1 MPNPVSVSAEQRRLA
16 EAEARTKHWKRW
28 GPYLAE
34 RAWGNPREDY
44 SPDGTAWEYFP
55 HDHARSRVYR
65 WTEDGILGICDNHQF
80 LCFALA
86 MWNGHDHILKE
97 RLFGLTGNQGN
108 HGEDVKEIWYYLD
121 ATPTASYLKGLYK
134 YPQSAYPYSQILD
147 ETRARTRNDPE
158 YELQDTGIFD
168 NSRYFDVQVEYAKQ
182 DVDDI
187 LIRIEVTNRASE
199 PADLVLLPTL
209 WFRNTWSWGMTEEP
223 PDRPVLQR
231 TGNNELQADHT
242 ALGNFLFAFD
252 GNPELLFTYNATNTE
267 RLWGWTGKNRFYKDA
282 FHEYIINGRTDAV
295 NPQQQGTKACA
306 AYRLSLQGGE
316 VQTFRFRLFRA
327 GSPDLSRDKWD
338 AVFTTRIAEADEFY
352 SQLAVGVTNRQPG
365 QPGSAQTAAHYSP
378 DQVRQIQRQAFA
390 GMFWSKQFYHFVVE
404 TWLNGD
410 PNMPPPPES
419 RKQGRNHTWRHLFNE
434 DIISMPDKWEYPW
447 YAAWDLAFHT
457 VAIAPA
463 DPDFSKAQLSLFV
476 REWYMHPNGQLPAY
490 EWAFSDVNPP
500 VHAWAAWR
508 VFQID
513 WRAKNKPDYAF
524 LERTFH
530 KLLMNFTWWVNR
542 KDSEGANIF
551 EGGFLGLDN
560 IGIFDRSAVLP
571 SGWVLEQS
579 DGSSWMA
586 MYCLNMLKI
595 ALQLSVN
602 NKTYEDIASK
612 FFEHFLYIAD
622 AVNHYYGSGLWD
634 EQDGFYYDRL
644 RLANGDFH
652 MLRVRSLVGIVPLF
666 ATDTLDV
673 SFVEK
678 HPGFKKRMDWFIEHR
693 KDLTEGLA
701 SMTETGLEQRRL
713 LSVVNRKRLTRI
725 LQRVFDE
732 NEFLSP
738 YGIRS
743 LSRYHKDHPYIL
755 PMDGTTFRVGY
766 EPGESESGLFGG
778 NSNWRGPVWFPMN
791 FLIIEA
797 LQRLDHYYGDSFQ
810 VEFPTG
816 SGNRMNLRQAAEQL
830 SFRLSYLFLPDANG
844 KRPAFGDSNLFQTD
858 PHFRDHLLFYEYFH
872 GDTGKGLGA
881 SHQTGWTGLVAKL
894 IQQSGARLCK

>member
-1 MPNPVSVSAEQRRLA
+1 MPNNSKGASSKNTISAEHQRLA
-16 EAEARTKHWKRW
+16 EADARTKHWKRW

-44 SPDGTAWEYFP
+44 SADGSAWEYFP
-55 HDHARSRVYR
+55 HDHARSRTYR
-65 WTEDGILGICDNHQF
+65 WTEDGMLGICDNHQF
-80 LCFALA
+80 LCFALTL
-86 MWNGHDHILKE
+86 WNGKDAILKE
-97 RLFGLTGNQGN
+97 RLFGLTGDQGN
-108 HGEDVKEIWYYLD
+108 HGEDVKEIYYYLD

-134 YPQSAYPYSQILD
+134 YPQSLYPYGRIVE
-147 ETRARTRNDPE
+147 ETRTRSRHDPE
-158 YELQDTGIFD
+158 YELQDTGAFD
-168 NSRYFDVQVEYAKQ
+168 GSRYFDVQVEYAKQ

-187 LIRIEVTNRASE
+187 LIRIEATNRGNE
-199 PADLVLLPTL
+199 PATLVLMPTL
-209 WFRNTWSWGMTEEP
+209 WFRNIWSWGPTEEP
-223 PDRPVLQR
+223 PQKPCLRRDSSTSL
-231 TGNNELQADHT
+231 LADHPT
-242 ALGNFLFAFD
+242 LGIFRLTLE
-252 GNPELLFTYNATNTE
+252 GKPELLFTENETNTE
-267 RLWGWTGKNRFYKDA
+267 RLWGLAGRNRFYKDA
-282 FHEYIINGRTDAV
+282 FHEYVIAGRTEAV

-306 AYRLSLQGGE
+306 VYRLSLSAGE
-316 VQTFRFRLFRA
+316 SQTLRFRLSRA
-327 GSPDLSRDKWD
+327 GLPDLPYGQWD
-338 AVFTTRIAEADEFY
+338 SVFAARIAEADEFY
-352 SQLAVGVTNRQPG
+352 ARVDRGLSDQLRQ
-365 QPGSAQTAAHYSP
+365 
-378 DQVRQIQRQAFA
+378 VQRQAFA
-390 GMFWSKQFYHFVVE
+390 GMFWSKQFYHFVIE

-410 PNMPPPPES
+410 PTMPPPPES
-419 RKQGRNHTWRHLFNE
+419 RKQGRDHTWRHLFNE
-434 DIISMPDKWEYPW
+434 DVISMPDKWEYPW

-463 DPDFSKAQLSLFV
+463 DPDFSKSQLSLFL

-490 EWAFSDVNPP
+490 EWCFSDVNPP

-513 WRAKNKPDYAF
+513 RRMKNKDDLAF

-571 SGWVLEQS
+571 TGWLLEQS

-595 ALQLSVN
+595 ALQLSEI

-612 FFEHFLYIAD
+612 FLEHFLYIAD
-622 AVNHYYGSGLWD
+622 AINHYRGSGLWD
-634 EQDGFYYDRL
+634 EEDGFYYDRL
-644 RLANGDFH
+644 RIAEGNFH

-666 ATDTLDV
+666 ACDTLDRYI
-673 SFVEK
+673 VEK
-678 HPGFKKRMDWFIEHR
+678 HPGFKKRMEWFIEHR
-693 KDLTEGLA
+693 SDLTEGLA
-701 SMTETGLEQRRL
+701 SMTETGIENRRL

-725 LQRVFDE
+725 LQRLFDE

-743 LSRYHKDHPYIL
+743 LSRYHRDHPYIL
-755 PMDGTTFRVGY
+755 PVDGTTFRIDY
-766 EPGESESGLFGG
+766 EPGESHSGMFGG

-797 LQRLDHYYGDSFQ
+797 LQRLNHYYGDLLT

-816 SGNRMNLRQAAEQL
+816 SGNRVKLGEAADQL
-830 SFRLSYLFLPDANG
+830 ACRLCQLFLTDKNG
-844 KRPAFGDSNLFQTD
+844 KKPVFGDSKLFQDD
-858 PHFRDHLLFYEYFH
+858 PHFKDHMLFYEYFH
-872 GDTGKGLGA
+872 GDTGAGLGA

-894 IQQSGARLCK
+894 IQQSGKLLCK